1 LRVTRPG
8 RCAGTTRRG
17 RTGNDASPA
26 GNRNDIMGTKMK
38 KNLAA
43 VIVAAA
49 MLAAPLAGA
58 ADSAAPVNDL
68 QAMQKAVKADKR
80 AYVASLLDLTPAE
93 AKKFWPIY
101 DAYQLD
107 IDVANRKRSVALE
120 GLIARDRPLS
130 DLYEKQ
136 LANELIA
143 ADETEV
149 RARRKMQNK
158 LMRAL
163 PPKKAARYLQVESQI
178 RAMQLYGIA
187 EAFPLVR

>member
-49 MLAAPLAGA
+49 MLAAPLTGA

-80 AYVASLLDLTPAE
+80 AYVASVLDLTPAE

-107 IDVANRKRSVALE
+107 IDMANRKRSVALE

-130 DLYEKQ
+130 DLYAKQ

>member
-1 LRVTRPG
+1 
-8 RCAGTTRRG
+8 
-17 RTGNDASPA
+17 
-26 GNRNDIMGTKMK
+26 MK

-80 AYVASLLDLTPAE
+80 AYVASVLDLTPAE

-107 IDVANRKRSVALE
+107 IDMANRKRSVALE

-130 DLYEKQ
+130 DLYAKQ